1 MLKTSKVIYNI
12 LKILKHWQ
20 RLKMEVLANLVP
32 MIELDQLVQNLLY
45 QLVIKFA
52 LMKNCH

>member
-12 LKILKHWQ
+12 FKILKQWQ

>member
-12 LKILKHWQ
+12 LKILKQWQ